1 MPKGCG
7 WEISTNEKEIQAEAK
22 RSAEEEKN
30 AAKYSKGN
38 APSPVD
44 IDHFR
49 SGKAGKE
56 DLFFRTVSR
65 AKRRCGGCGTSR
77 Y

>member
-22 RSAEEEKN
+22 RSAEEEKD
-30 AAKYSKGN
+30 AAEYSNGN
-38 APSPVD
+38 ASSLVD
-44 IDHFR
+44 IGYFGSGKTGEEDLVFR
-49 SGKAGKE
+49 S
-56 DLFFRTVSR
+56 VSR
-65 AKRRCGGCGTSR
+65 AKRRCGGCGTSG